1 MLALRLAA
9 FVAAMFVSFSLPAAE
24 PAAPEP
30 TAAGPTAAELVQQAR
45 KILEDGNKSREA
57 ALKANP
63 LLWRAIEMDQRNGPA
78 LVLMAYVQETMGG
91 QPQGAPH
98 WYHKAKYAGG
108 IDEPWLIPYHLWYA
122 EKYDLEKVQYY
133 RELFA
138 KSGQGDPKAQFNAH
152 HELMNAA
159 LMRRERETA
168 DAEYA
173 ELVRMQ
179 PDEAFIPG
187 DYAQGVMLH
196 FQDFD
201 AGERYARK
209 ALAMRDYP
217 HARGSLSLA
226 LYGKWAKAVRE
237 GRDPSEVRALLAAAK
252 KNDPDARHVPT
263 CALGWPPL
271 KFVADALQGLY
282 RRNYLDPTMKN
293 C

>member
-1 MLALRLAA
+1 MPSYRLAA
-9 FVAAMFVSFSLPAAE
+9 FVAALLVCLSLAAAE
-24 PAAPEP
+24 PTP
-30 TAAGPTAAELVQQAR
+30 AELVQQAR
-45 KILEDGNKSREA
+45 TILESGNKSREA

-63 LLWRAIEMDQRNGPA
+63 LLWRAIEVDQRNGPA
-78 LVLMAYVQETMGG
+78 LVLLSFVQDTSGN
-91 QPQGAPH
+91 QPQDPRR
-98 WYHKAKYAGG
+98 WYVMATKAGG

-122 EKYDLEKVQYY
+122 EKYDPEKVQHY

-138 KSGQGDPKAQFNAH
+138 KSGAGDPKAQFNAH
-152 HELMNAA
+152 HELMKTA
-159 LMRRERETA
+159 LRRGERATA

-187 DYAQGVMLH
+187 DYAQGVMLE

-209 ALAMRDYP
+209 ALSIRDYP

-237 GRDPSEVRALLAAAK
+237 GRDPSEVRALLAAAQ
-252 KNDPDARHVPT
+252 KNDPGARQVPT
-263 CALGWPPL
+263 CALGWPPMQ
-271 KFVADALQGLY
+271 FVADALQGLY
-282 RRNYLDPTMKN
+282 HRNYRDPTLRN